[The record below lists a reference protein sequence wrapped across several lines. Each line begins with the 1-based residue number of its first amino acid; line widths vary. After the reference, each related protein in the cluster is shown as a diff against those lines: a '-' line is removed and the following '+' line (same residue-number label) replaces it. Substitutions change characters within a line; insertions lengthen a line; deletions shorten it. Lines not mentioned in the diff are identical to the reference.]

1 MREIRGKEAKN
12 EIARLDGLE
21 MAWKCLWKVRGDL
34 SGGRG
39 RQKKRQKRKLENPG
53 IDPGTSRTLIAGAS
67 RQKLL
72 SGRSTI

>member
-21 MAWKCLWKVRGDL
+21 MAWKSLWKVRGDV
-34 SGGRG
+34 GGRG